1 MVFDRYP
8 VTPPAEGTYAT
19 NALRNNAKGTD
30 LDKEALERFKIR
42 EICEGWGSY
51 RDAAEWQNY
60 RSMFFDDA
68 YIATSWK
75 QGNIDE
81 FIKASKD
88 GFAEGSTFMY
98 IMHRIC
104 GSSVEVNPELTR
116 AVCKM
121 KITITCRFT
130 FDGVEMDNESDCRFF
145 FLLEKRQGRW
155 GVCFY
160 TLLFDKDKFIPV
172 NPAKSF
178 HIPEEEV
185 DKFPSGYRYLAWA
198 EVKFGHP
205 PKLNLN
211 SHGSERD
218 ILYSK
223 CKDWLEGKA
232 VKPDLTGPDL
242 PNWKP

>member
-1 MVFDRYP
+1 MVLDRYP
-8 VTPPAEGTYAT
+8 TNQPEEGTYASH
-19 NALRNNAKGTD
+19 ALRNNSKGTD

-81 FIKASKD
+81 FIQASKD
-88 GFAEGSTFMY
+88 GFAKGSSFMY
-98 IMHRIC
+98 ILHRII
-104 GSSVEVNPELTR
+104 GSSVETNPELTR

-130 FDGVEMDNESDCRFF
+130 FDGVEMDNEADCRFF
-145 FLLEKRQGRW
+145 FMLEKRQGRW

-172 NPAKSF
+172 NPAKTF

-185 DKFPSGYRYLAWA
+185 EKFPSGYRYLAWA
-198 EVKFGHP
+198 ESKIGTP
-205 PKLNLN
+205 PKMNLN
-211 SHGSERD
+211 SHGPEKN
-218 ILYSK
+218 ILYRK

-232 VKPDLTGPDL
+232 IKPDLTGEDIS
-242 PNWKP
+242 NWKP

>member
-1 MVFDRYP
+1 MPDRYP
-8 VTPPAEGTYAT
+8 TSQPEKGTYPEH
-19 NALRNNAKGTD
+19 ALRNNSKGTD

-81 FIKASKD
+81 FIQASKD
-88 GFAEGSTFMY
+88 GFAKGSSFMY
-98 IMHRIC
+98 ILHRII
-104 GSSVEVNPELTR
+104 GSSVETNPELTR
-116 AVCKM
+116 AVCKQ

-130 FDGVEMDNESDCRFF
+130 FDGIEMDNEADCRFF

-160 TLLFDKDKFIPV
+160 TLLFDKDKFVPV
-172 NPAKSF
+172 NPERVF

-185 DKFPSGYRYLAWA
+185 EKYPSGYRYLAWA
-198 EVKFGHP
+198 EDKIGTP
-205 PKLNLN
+205 PKMNIN
-211 SHGSERD
+211 SHGPEKN
-218 ILYSK
+218 ILYRK

-232 VKPDLTGPDL
+232 VKPDLTGADI

>member
-1 MVFDRYP
+1 M
-8 VTPPAEGTYAT
+8 
-19 NALRNNAKGTD
+19 LRNNAKGTYF
-30 LDKEALERFKIR
+30 DKEALERFKIR
-42 EICEGWGSY
+42 EICEGWGNY
-51 RDAAEWQNY
+51 RDAAELQNY

-68 YIATSWK
+68 YTATSWK
-75 QGNIDE
+75 QGSIDE
-81 FIKASKD
+81 FIQASKD
-88 GFAEGSTFMY
+88 GFADGSSFMY

-104 GSSVEVNPELTR
+104 GSSAETNTDLTR

-130 FDGVEMDNESDCRFF
+130 FDGAEMDNESDCRFF

-172 NPAKSF
+172 NPAKTF
-178 HIPEEEV
+178 HIPEDEV

-198 EVKFGHP
+198 EIRIGHP

-211 SHGSERD
+211 SHGPKRD
-218 ILYSK
+218 ILYRK
-223 CKDWLEGKA
+223 CKDWLEDRA
-232 VKPDLTGPDL
+232 VVPDLTGEDWPD
-242 PNWKP
+242 WKP